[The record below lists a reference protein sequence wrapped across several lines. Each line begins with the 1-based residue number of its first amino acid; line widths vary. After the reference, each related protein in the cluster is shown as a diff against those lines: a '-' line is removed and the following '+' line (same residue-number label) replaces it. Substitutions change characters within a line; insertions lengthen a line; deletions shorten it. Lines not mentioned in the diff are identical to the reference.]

1 MHLGIG
7 IDGIGAYAPAGD
19 VSSSARSSGAASS
32 SASSVSSA
40 TASLAALEA
49 GTFDRHLRKVKVDG
63 SWVNEW
69 GNEYYEE
76 TAPAGGTCLLT
87 KHRLDG
93 VFGMRTGRDESWYVK
108 DGKRRKMRVGEEP
121 AEGARLVSVTMVR
134 GQRCLSQSHGG
145 YGDPVC

>member
-1 MHLGIG
+1 M
-7 IDGIGAYAPAGD
+7 
-19 VSSSARSSGAASS
+19 
-32 SASSVSSA
+32 SSVDA

-63 SWVNEW
+63 SWVDEW

-76 TAPAGGTCLLT
+76 TAPAGGAVMLT

-93 VFGMRTGRDESWYVK
+93 VFGMRTGRDEAWYVK

-121 AEGARLVSVTMVR
+121 AEGARFVSVTMVR